1 MCEDTP
7 SLDLLTIYT
16 DRKKHHGE
24 INETVV
30 FELGFWSAGNKSSVQ
45 SKAISENLCLLKRIG
60 KPGAYRP
67 FIDIN

>member
-1 MCEDTP
+1 MCEDTL

-16 DRKKHHGE
+16 DRKNIIRE
-24 INETVV
+24 INETGV
-30 FELGFWSAGNKSSVQ
+30 FEPGFWFAGNKASVQ

-67 FIDIN
+67 FIDIH